1 MLGRLTRDFRVRMA
15 GVVKETIQG
24 LANAR
29 GLQLRIKEMAVDPE
43 ASRPEWWTEDP
54 DYQLLPYQRKGVSF
68 LHMAKCALLADDCG
82 LGKTAQT
89 IGTILWAFDDN
100 EIDRAVIA
108 VPKSVTHQW
117 RDEFDLFMS
126 REYFPDLNIQVIKG
140 DRKWR
145 RRQYDEPGDVIIMS
159 HDVYRRDA
167 GYLAQLSWW
176 DEPRTAAV
184 LDEANVIKNRETKI
198 AQRVKRYLSRAAY
211 RMALTAT
218 PVENGLHDLYSIFEW
233 VDRTVFPSRAWF
245 EAEYCNMTEFPL
257 RRGYGYVMI
266 RKVESYKNLGDAERR
281 IAHAYLRRTTDE
293 VGLELPDVR
302 TNVLCLEFTEPHRKM
317 YAEQVEKVAALRDA
331 VRNAADEEYVRE
343 VRGALGKLL
352 RICDSPGLYKG
363 GKHADSAKLDEIL
376 RMARELPPGEKV
388 IFFSE
393 YAEMVHAI
401 ADKLQHY
408 RPLVL
413 TGDTPDTERQQIRRV
428 FMETDTRFLI
438 MSSAGERGMN
448 LQRAGL
454 LVNVDL
460 PYNPAK
466 LKQRIGRI
474 YRIGNP
480 HDVIRIINLVME
492 DSYESKVLEVLNEKV
507 KLFDAIFKPDG
518 IELIGDPVGAMT
530 ANQLAM
536 LAVA

>member
-1 MLGRLTRDFRVRMA
+1 VDISRILSGYLVLPPGVKPRGYMVIAPDGETRLCHWSMLGRLTRDFRVRMA

-266 RKVESYKNLGDAERR
+266 RKVESYKNLGDAARR

-317 YAEQVEKVAALRDA
+317 YA
-331 VRNAADEEYVRE
+331 
-343 VRGALGKLL
+343 
-352 RICDSPGLYKG
+352 
-363 GKHADSAKLDEIL
+363 
-376 RMARELPPGEKV
+376 
-388 IFFSE
+388 
-393 YAEMVHAI
+393 
-401 ADKLQHY
+401 
-408 RPLVL
+408 
-413 TGDTPDTERQQIRRV
+413 
-428 FMETDTRFLI
+428 
-438 MSSAGERGMN
+438 
-448 LQRAGL
+448 
-454 LVNVDL
+454 
-460 PYNPAK
+460 
-466 LKQRIGRI
+466 
-474 YRIGNP
+474 
-480 HDVIRIINLVME
+480 
-492 DSYESKVLEVLNEKV
+492 
-507 KLFDAIFKPDG
+507 
-518 IELIGDPVGAMT
+518 
-530 ANQLAM
+530 
-536 LAVA
+536 